1 MEIDDHRSETPDYLL
16 LEPKHLGSLLE
27 SRIGTG
33 LGIAI
38 QAREVSELV
47 LEQTY
52 RNSKSQ
58 PEPFS
63 YF

>member
-16 LEPKHLGSLLE
+16 SEPKHIDPLLE
-27 SRIGTG
+27 SRLGTG

-47 LEQTY
+47 SEQTFQVST
-52 RNSKSQ
+52 RTKIKM
-58 PEPFS
+58 
-63 YF
+63 

>member
-16 LEPKHLGSLLE
+16 LEPKHLDSWLE
-27 SRIGTG
+27 FRFGTE

-47 LEQTY
+47 SEQTY
-52 RNSKSQ
+52 SH
-58 PEPFS
+58 
-63 YF
+63 